1 MVESFEDKE
10 KEILLKFV
18 SNTDKDVFVLKNLPE
33 VVKGA
38 LFSRYS
44 RSAKRLRRLLL
55 DEFIGNKE
63 LSIDE
68 LATKT
73 EEDLVVTEKAEEF
86 YDRVLLGFGDD
97 SVAELAGAHLAL
109 ENISMIATKMVEDA
123 RIGLSPLEKSTRYVY
138 FDKKVDDK
146 WLYYREPTLMRS
158 EFADTYTKSCDRSFE
173 TYAKLIP
180 DISKYVSEKLEQ
192 GEMSD
197 RAYKSTLRAKT
208 CDLLRGLL
216 PASTLTNMGFFGN
229 GRAFEYLLTKM
240 YASNLTELRDLAKE
254 AENELKTV
262 IPSFV
267 KRASGKYGLMMQDY
281 LKTSQGNIREISPKA
296 VSEEY
301 KRVSLIDYD
310 KDAYNKVIVSSL
322 YPYSNLSLMEL
333 EKYVE
338 KMSDDEKKKIIEVLP
353 GERENRRHKPGR
365 GFERVYYTFDICA
378 NFGCYRDL
386 HRHRIVSQQRQL
398 LNTHLGYDMPWEIS
412 DAGFESEFKDAMETA
427 KNTYE
432 EIAKKFV
439 EEAQYVVPL
448 AYRLRWQMVMNL
460 REAYYFCELRS
471 TMQGHRDYR
480 LVAQDIYKQIKGVH
494 PLLVEGMK
502 FVDLNE
508 YEFERLEAE
517 KMTDERIKE
526 VEEKYGAK
534 K

>member
-1 MVESFEDKE
+1 MVEGFGDKE
-10 KEILLKFV
+10 KEMLLKFV
-18 SNTDKDVFVLKNLPE
+18 SNTNKDVFVLKNLPE

-44 RSAKRLRRLLL
+44 RSSKNLRRLLL
-55 DEFIGNKE
+55 DEFIGNRD
-63 LSIDE
+63 LSIE
-68 LATKT
+68 NLATKT
-73 EEDLVVTEKAEEF
+73 EEELVITEKAEEF
-86 YDRVLLGFGDD
+86 YDRVLVGYGDD

-109 ENISMIATKMVEDA
+109 ENISIIATKMVEDA

-138 FDKKVDDK
+138 FDKKVDGR
-146 WLYYREPTLMRS
+146 WLYYREPVLMN
-158 EFADTYTKSCDRSFE
+158 EFADIYTKTCDHSFE
-173 TYAKLIP
+173 TYARLIP
-180 DISKYVSEKLEQ
+180 EISKYVGEKLEQ

-197 RAYKSTLRAKT
+197 RAYQSTLRAKT

-240 YASNLTELRDLAKE
+240 YASNLSELRSLAQD

-267 KRASGKYGLMMQDY
+267 KRASGKYGVMLQDY
-281 LKTSQGNIREISPKA
+281 LKTTHGDIREIAPKA

-310 KDAYNKVIVSSL
+310 KNAYDKVIISSL
-322 YPYSNLSLMEL
+322 YPYSSLSLKEL

-338 KMSDDEKKKIIEVLP
+338 KMDDAEKKRIIGILP
-353 GERENRRHKPGR
+353 GRRENRRHKPGR
-365 GFERVYYTFDICA
+365 GFESVYYIFDICA
-378 NFGCYRDL
+378 NFGAYRDI
-386 HRHRIVSQQRQL
+386 HRHRILSQQRQM
-398 LNTHLGYDMPWEIS
+398 LNTHLGYDMPWEIP
-412 DAGFESEFKDAMETA
+412 DAGFENEFRDSMETA
-427 KNTYE
+427 KNAYE
-432 EIAKKFV
+432 EIAKKYV
-439 EEAQYVVPL
+439 EQAQYVVPL
-448 AYRLRWQMVMNL
+448 AYRVRWQVVMNL
-460 REAYYFCELRS
+460 REAYYLCELRS

-480 LVAQDIYKQIKGVH
+480 LVAQDIYRKIKEVH

-517 KMTDERIKE
+517 KMTDERIRE
-526 VEEKYGAK
+526 VEQKYGAK